1 MDNYLENPEIL
12 TEKISEDRNDSF
24 WYRGKEI
31 ARIQFPNGTKLYA
44 EAQGEIRIQFE
55 EGGVHWKGA
64 KAVEEAFDRGLT
76 DNDLDELAN
85 NDLMDMNNWF
95 VIIKVDINGE
105 VVGDDLAI
113 GDDYDHAIELLI
125 ECAKE
130 ENPYREV

>member
-1 MDNYLENPEIL
+1 MENYLENPEIL
-12 TEKISEDRNDSF
+12 TEKISEERKDPF

-55 EGGVHWKGA
+55 EGGVHWKGQ
-64 KAVEEAFDRGLT
+64 KAVEEAFDRGFT
-76 DNDLDELAN
+76 DDDLAALYDD
-85 NDLMDMNNWF
+85 DLIDMSNWF

-113 GDDYDHAIELLI
+113 GDDYDHAIELLK

-130 ENPYREV
+130 ENPYKEI